1 MGCFASGGTRTNDLP
16 ARVHGIGDAEG
27 AAEGAEIDHPGLLS
41 PQEGMDSSVAG
52 HQTPPD
58 DLAAAVQC
66 QSNAFGAAEGAEI
79 DHPARLRPRKGTACV
94 LGRETQPDDLAVVVD
109 RRNLAVSAAEGA
121 EVDGNEEYPAGRP
134 GAFRDRREEHREHH
148 HEHNLSRSRDAK
160 DSAHDGLL
168 CSGTPC
174 RTIPTRK
181 IPEECHS
188 SAKSLPRRE
197 VCVLEMLLRGRTG
210 QLELTVS
217 SMCMGLHNRPDA
229 VRRA

>member
-1 MGCFASGGTRTNDLP
+1 MSRFASGGTRTNDLT
-16 ARVHGIGDAEG
+16 ARVHGVGDAEG
-27 AAEGAEIDHPGLLS
+27 AAEAAEIDHPGLLS
-41 PQEGMDSSVAG
+41 PREGMDSSVAG

-66 QSNAFGAAEGAEI
+66 QSDAFG
-79 DHPARLRPRKGTACV
+79 
-94 LGRETQPDDLAVVVD
+94 
-109 RRNLAVSAAEGA
+109 AAEGA
-121 EVDGNEEYPAGRP
+121 EVDGNEEYQAGRP
-134 GAFRDRREEHREHH
+134 GAFRDRGEEHREHH

-174 RTIPTRK
+174 WTIPARK

-197 VCVLEMLLRGRTG
+197 VFVLEMLLRGRTG

-217 SMCMGLHNRPDA
+217 SMCMGLHSHRPDA
-229 VRRA
+229 VRRALANR